1 LKEPAVAY
9 LQEGYYSDRT
19 VATAMPSERVTFIQ
33 RTYGHLAGAILAFA
47 GLETLLIMSGIG
59 EQIVRQMFTGTA
71 GLLVVMLLFIGGG
84 YLAQYW
90 ARSATSRAMQYAGL
104 GLYVVLEAVI
114 FLPLLIIA
122 AVYTQDQTIIPKA
135 ALLTLGVFAGLTMAV
150 FMTGKDFSFMRTGL
164 IVAGWASVG
173 LIIVA
178 MIFPINLGTWFS
190 FAMVGLAAAYIIYDT
205 SNVMHHYRSDQHVAA
220 ALELFASV
228 ALLFFYILRILLANS
243 RRD

>member
-1 LKEPAVAY
+1 
-9 LQEGYYSDRT
+9 
-19 VATAMPSERVTFIQ
+19 
-33 RTYGHLAGAILAFA
+33 
-47 GLETLLIMSGIG
+47 
-59 EQIVRQMFTGTA
+59 MFTGTA